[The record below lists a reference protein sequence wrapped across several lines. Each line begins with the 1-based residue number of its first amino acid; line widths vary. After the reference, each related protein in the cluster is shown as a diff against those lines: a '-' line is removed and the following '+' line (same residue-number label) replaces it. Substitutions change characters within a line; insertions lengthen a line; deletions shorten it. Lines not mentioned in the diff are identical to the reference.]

1 MKLLKLSNLKK
12 KIKKKITNKAF
23 ASVRR
28 KQSNHS
34 RKNKIDTVN
43 FCEDN
48 IRKNIHRLLKEGK
61 TAEEIVG
68 FNTSLLVCLTSSEII
83 KQKNEKR

>member
-1 MKLLKLSNLKK
+1 MRLLKLSNLKK

-23 ASVRR
+23 ASVRK

-68 FNTSLLVCLTSSEII
+68 FNTSLLVCLTSSEVI